1 MTGLTRLVAIQHL
14 LTETLPMPLS
24 LLKAY
29 LANPAQV
36 GSVLPSSAR
45 LARAMANQAQEAS
58 QVLEIGA
65 GTGPITRQLLAA
77 GKAVIAIER
86 DKVLAAKL
94 RLSCPEAQVV
104 EASLSDCRPLMR
116 VLARDTCVVSSLPF
130 KSLPPNAVLDLRNLL
145 VDFLCESPSRRLIQY
160 TYAVGVPFAV
170 PRYLKWRRVGLVLQN
185 VPPAFVWELQQRSNH
200 A

>member
-1 MTGLTRLVAIQHL
+1 
-14 LTETLPMPLS
+14 MPLT

-45 LARAMANQAQEAS
+45 LARAMALQTQDAS
-58 QVLEIGA
+58 QVLEVGA
-65 GTGPITRQLLAA
+65 GTGPITRRLLEA
-77 GKAVIAIER
+77 GKPVIAIER

-94 RLSCPEAQVV
+94 RLSCPGAQVV
-104 EASLSDCRPLMR
+104 EASLSDCRPLLQ
-116 VLARDTCVVSSLPF
+116 VLAPDTCVVSSLPF
-130 KSLPPNAVLDLRNLL
+130 KSLPPNVVLDLRSLL

-170 PRYLKWRRVGLVLQN
+170 PRYLKWRRVDWVLRN
-185 VPPAFVWELQQRSNH
+185 VPPAFVWELQQKSNH